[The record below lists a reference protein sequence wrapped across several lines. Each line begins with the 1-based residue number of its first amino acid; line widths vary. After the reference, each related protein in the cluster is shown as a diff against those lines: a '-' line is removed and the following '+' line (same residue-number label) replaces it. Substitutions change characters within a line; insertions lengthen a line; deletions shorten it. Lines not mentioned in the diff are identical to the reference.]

1 MQVNAG
7 PWATA
12 GAPAGRWAVVI
23 GQEELAAVGAW
34 PGRGRRAELGGPHGV
49 VRTRGPAGTW
59 HAGVIGPGV
68 ASVAASPRPRL
79 PLPHRLLSRPLSCS
93 DGVPLPHHR
102 HSRGLQGRAL
112 TRPGPGCVQH
122 VSGRAAPAPH
132 PDLRSV
138 SVWGPKGREVWRKVR
153 GAQGGRPA
161 QPEGLGSLSIT
172 GGVRCGAPQTST
184 QQRPAAGNQGPLA
197 CREHLGPQPEAVVGR
212 GRPWRPARPCP
223 RPSRTIAPGPVPPP
237 PVGAGCPGRS
247 GAGRARPGGPWVC
260 CRKEPA
266 SKGVTV
272 SLYQNRALE
281 QTLAKTPV
289 PWAGLAPC
297 ALPQQTPEPACPAS
311 PALPPLSC
319 PFASR
324 VVYQDGFY
332 GAEIYVSAAGGG
344 GGCRPGLGLGL
355 LLGAVS
361 VRPAPRACPERR
373 VPRTSHGR
381 TWASV
386 LRREQCWGAL
396 ISRGIV
402 IGG

>member
-1 MQVNAG
+1 MVG
-7 PWATA
+7 P
-12 GAPAGRWAVVI
+12 GGR
-23 GQEELAAVGAW
+23 
-34 PGRGRRAELGGPHGV
+34 
-49 VRTRGPAGTW
+49 RGPAL
-59 HAGVIGPGV
+59 GPPG
-68 ASVAASPRPRL
+68 
-79 PLPHRLLSRPLSCS
+79 PLP
-93 DGVPLPHHR
+93 
-102 HSRGLQGRAL
+102 
-112 TRPGPGCVQH
+112 
-122 VSGRAAPAPH
+122 PARCP
-132 PDLRSV
+132 PPP
-138 SVWGPKGREVWRKVR
+138 WGPA
-153 GAQGGRPA
+153 AQGG
-161 QPEGLGSLSIT
+161 
-172 GGVRCGAPQTST
+172 
-184 QQRPAAGNQGPLA
+184 AG
-197 CREHLGPQPEAVVGR
+197 
-212 GRPWRPARPCP
+212 
-223 RPSRTIAPGPVPPP
+223 PGE
-237 PVGAGCPGRS
+237 PGR
-247 GAGRARPGGPWVC
+247 GGPWVC

-332 GAEIYVSAAGGG
+332 GAEIYVSAARGGW

-361 VRPAPRACPERR
+361 VLPAPCACPERR
-373 VPRTSHGR
+373 VPRTSHGG

>member
-1 MQVNAG
+1 M
-7 PWATA
+7 
-12 GAPAGRWAVVI
+12 
-23 GQEELAAVGAW
+23 
-34 PGRGRRAELGGPHGV
+34 
-49 VRTRGPAGTW
+49 
-59 HAGVIGPGV
+59 
-68 ASVAASPRPRL
+68 
-79 PLPHRLLSRPLSCS
+79 
-93 DGVPLPHHR
+93 
-102 HSRGLQGRAL
+102 
-112 TRPGPGCVQH
+112 
-122 VSGRAAPAPH
+122 
-132 PDLRSV
+132 
-138 SVWGPKGREVWRKVR
+138 
-153 GAQGGRPA
+153 
-161 QPEGLGSLSIT
+161 
-172 GGVRCGAPQTST
+172 
-184 QQRPAAGNQGPLA
+184 
-197 CREHLGPQPEAVVGR
+197 
-212 GRPWRPARPCP
+212 
-223 RPSRTIAPGPVPPP
+223 
-237 PVGAGCPGRS
+237 GAGCPGRS

-332 GAEIYVSAAGGG
+332 GAEIYVSAARGGW

-381 TWASV
+381 PDLGVRPQAGAV
-386 LRREQCWGAL
+386 LGRPHLTRHCYRGVGGAQCAGLPGPRPHWGH
-396 ISRGIV
+396 
-402 IGG
+402 

>member
-7 PWATA
+7 PWATV

-197 CREHLGPQPEAVVGR
+197 CREHLEPQPEAVVGR
-212 GRPWRPARPCP
+212 GRPWQPARPCP
-223 RPSRTIAPGPVPPP
+223 RPSRTIAPGPVPPA

-260 CRKEPA
+260 CRKERA

-332 GAEIYVSAAGGG
+332 GAEIYVSAARGGW

-361 VRPAPRACPERR
+361 VLPAPRACPERR
-373 VPRTSHGR
+373 VPRTSHGG
-381 TWASV
+381 T
-386 LRREQCWGAL
+386 
-396 ISRGIV
+396 
-402 IGG
+402 

>member
-7 PWATA
+7 PWATV

-59 HAGVIGPGV
+59 HADVIGPGV

-172 GGVRCGAPQTST
+172 GGSLWCPPDLHTAAACRGEPRATGVQGTFRAPARGCSGAWSAL
-184 QQRPAAGNQGPLA
+184 AAG
-197 CREHLGPQPEAVVGR
+197 E
-212 GRPWRPARPCP
+212 
-223 RPSRTIAPGPVPPP
+223 
-237 PVGAGCPGRS
+237 
-247 GAGRARPGGPWVC
+247 
-260 CRKEPA
+260 
-266 SKGVTV
+266 
-272 SLYQNRALE
+272 
-281 QTLAKTPV
+281 
-289 PWAGLAPC
+289 
-297 ALPQQTPEPACPAS
+297 ALP
-311 PALPPLSC
+311 
-319 PFASR
+319 
-324 VVYQDGFY
+324 
-332 GAEIYVSAAGGG
+332 
-344 GGCRPGLGLGL
+344 
-355 LLGAVS
+355 
-361 VRPAPRACPERR
+361 
-373 VPRTSHGR
+373 
-381 TWASV
+381 
-386 LRREQCWGAL
+386 
-396 ISRGIV
+396 
-402 IGG
+402 

>member
-1 MQVNAG
+1 MGRGGGRCSRRQHPQSLLGEGSRQLSAEATPSHSPVGAQPGVRKVGGLPGCSVQGREGEDGDWTVASALGWKLNPVVGAVYGPEFYAG
-7 PWATA
+7 KCRTVGDRGGACWALGGRHWPGRA
-12 GAPAGRWAVVI
+12 GGRGGVA
-23 GQEELAAVGAW
+23 GAW
-34 PGRGRRAELGGPHGV
+34 PASGVGGPAWGGPHAWSSRHV
-49 VRTRGPAGTW
+49 ARGRDRAW
-59 HAGVIGPGV
+59 
-68 ASVAASPRPRL
+68 PRPRL

-237 PVGAGCPGRS
+237 PRGGRLPREER
-247 GAGRARPGGPWVC
+247 GRESQAGGP
-260 CRKEPA
+260 
-266 SKGVTV
+266 
-272 SLYQNRALE
+272 
-281 QTLAKTPV
+281 
-289 PWAGLAPC
+289 
-297 ALPQQTPEPACPAS
+297 
-311 PALPPLSC
+311 
-319 PFASR
+319 
-324 VVYQDGFY
+324 
-332 GAEIYVSAAGGG
+332 
-344 GGCRPGLGLGL
+344 LGL
-355 LLGAVS
+355 LQKGAGQQGGH
-361 VRPAPRACPERR
+361 C
-373 VPRTSHGR
+373 
-381 TWASV
+381 
-386 LRREQCWGAL
+386 
-396 ISRGIV
+396 IV
-402 IGG
+402 IPKQGAGANAC

>member
-1 MQVNAG
+1 M
-7 PWATA
+7 
-12 GAPAGRWAVVI
+12 
-23 GQEELAAVGAW
+23 
-34 PGRGRRAELGGPHGV
+34 

-237 PVGAGCPGRS
+237 PWGPAAQGGAGPGEPGR
-247 GAGRARPGGPWVC
+247 GAPGFAAERSRPARG
-260 CRKEPA
+260 
-266 SKGVTV
+266 
-272 SLYQNRALE
+272 SLYRY
-281 QTLAKTPV
+281 TKTGRWSKRLLKRRSRGQGWP
-289 PWAGLAPC
+289 PAP
-297 ALPQQTPEPACPAS
+297 
-311 PALPPLSC
+311 
-319 PFASR
+319 SR
-324 VVYQDGFY
+324 
-332 GAEIYVSAAGGG
+332 S
-344 GGCRPGLGLGL
+344 RLR
-355 LLGAVS
+355 S
-361 VRPAPRACPERR
+361 RPAPPPRR
-373 VPRTSHGR
+373 CRHFLVRLLPGSCIRTASTAPRFT
-381 TWASV
+381 
-386 LRREQCWGAL
+386 
-396 ISRGIV
+396 
-402 IGG
+402 